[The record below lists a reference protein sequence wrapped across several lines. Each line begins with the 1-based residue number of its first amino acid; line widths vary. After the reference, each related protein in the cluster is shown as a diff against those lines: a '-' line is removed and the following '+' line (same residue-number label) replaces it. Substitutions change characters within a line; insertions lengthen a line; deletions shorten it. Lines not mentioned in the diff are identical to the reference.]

1 MMAMLPK
8 RMADELYHDLMSSA
22 AVLEIR
28 KEVRAFADEFVAP
41 RAYEIAHR
49 DESVESFPRDVFDA
63 MARHGIFQIPFA
75 ARDGGRGLEHRV
87 LATATVCEE
96 LAYHSNSIAA
106 VFDVHCILA
115 GRTLEKGS
123 DFIRERYLRPA
134 IAGTKIGAF
143 ATTEP
148 LASTDLSPKAVAT
161 IARREGDR
169 YIINGQK
176 RFITNSPV
184 ADFIVVL
191 CRSEEDGMVE
201 LVVETDQPGVRIG
214 KPDRKMGNRGQLT
227 ADVHFSDVEVPLER
241 RIGEANQ
248 GLRVALATLTYGRIG
263 IAATGVG
270 MAQSAF
276 DHSAAHLSSREA
288 FGKKLGAFQHW
299 QFRMAERATQIEN
312 GRNLYIKAALR
323 MDQGIEFPEPEAAM
337 AKFYATEAA
346 GDMARD
352 GVQIFGGYG
361 FLRELSEDGSHYK
374 VEEIYRDNKISE
386 IYEGTNEIQR
396 MVIARQIFGKALVG

>member
-1 MMAMLPK
+1 MAMLPK
-8 RMADELYHDLMSSA
+8 RMAEELYHDLMSSE
-22 AVLEIR
+22 VVREIR
-28 KEVRAFADEFVAP
+28 REVRAFADEFVAP

-63 MARHGIFQIPFA
+63 MARQGIFRIPFA

-115 GRTLEKGS
+115 GRTLERGS
-123 DFIRERYLRPA
+123 DFIRDRYLKPL
-134 IAGTKIGAF
+134 ISGDKIGAF

-148 LASTDLSPKAVAT
+148 LASTDLSPKAVST
-161 IARREGDR
+161 FARRDGDR

-176 RFITNSPV
+176 RFISNSPV

-227 ADVHFSDVEVPLER
+227 ADVHFSDVEVPVER
-241 RIGEANQ
+241 RIGEPNQ
-248 GLRVALATLTYGRIG
+248 GLRLALATLTFGRIG

-270 MAQSAF
+270 MAQAAF
-276 DHSAAHLSSREA
+276 DHSTAHLGSREA

-312 GRNLYIKAALR
+312 ARNLYIKAALR
-323 MDQGIEFPEPEAAM
+323 MDQGVEFPEPEAAM

>member
-1 MMAMLPK
+1 MSQGPI
-8 RMADELYHDLMSSA
+8 RMADELYHDLMSSEA
-22 AVLEIR
+22 IR
-28 KEVRAFADEFVAP
+28 EVRREVRAFADEFVAP

-49 DESVESFPRDVFDA
+49 DESVDSFPRDVFDA
-63 MARHGIFQIPFA
+63 MARQGIFRIPFEQ
-75 ARDGGRGLEHRV
+75 RDGGRGLEHRV
-87 LATATVCEE
+87 LATATTCEE

-115 GRTLEKGS
+115 GRTLERGS
-123 DFIRERYLRPA
+123 DFIRERYLKA
-134 IAGTKIGAF
+134 VISGEKIGAF

-148 LASTDLSPKAVAT
+148 LASTDLSPSAVAT
-161 IARREGDR
+161 IARRDGES
-169 YIINGQK
+169 YIINGHK

-191 CRSEEDGMVE
+191 CRSEDDGMVE
-201 LVVETDQPGVRIG
+201 LAVETDQPGVRIG

-227 ADVHFSDVEVPLER
+227 ADVHFDNVEVPIER
-241 RIGEANQ
+241 RIGERNQ
-248 GLRVALATLTYGRIG
+248 GLRVALSTLTYGRIG

-270 MAQSAF
+270 MAQAAF
-276 DHSAAHLSSREA
+276 DHSVGHLRSREA

-312 GRNLYIKAALR
+312 ARNLYIKAALR
-323 MDQGIEFPEPEAAM
+323 MDLGVEFPEPEAAM

-396 MVIARQIFGKALVG
+396 MVIARQIFGKSLVG

>member
-1 MMAMLPK
+1 MTMFPK
-8 RMADELYHDLMSSA
+8 RMADELYHDLMSSET
-22 AVLEIR
+22 VKGVR
-28 KEVRAFADEFVAP
+28 REVRAFADEFVAP

-49 DESVESFPRDVFDA
+49 DESIENFPRDVFDA
-63 MARHGIFQIPFA
+63 MARHGIFAIPFA
-75 ARDGGRGLEHRV
+75 QQDGGRGLEHRV

-123 DFIRERYLRPA
+123 DAIRERYLKPVIR
-134 IAGTKIGAF
+134 GEKIGAF

-148 LASTDLSPKAVAT
+148 LASTDLSPRAVAT
-161 IARREGDR
+161 IARREGDL
-169 YIINGQK
+169 YILNGQK

-191 CRSEEDGMVE
+191 CRSDEDGMVE

-214 KPDRKMGNRGQLT
+214 KPDLKMGNRGQLT
-227 ADVHFSDVEVPLER
+227 ADVHFDHVEVPIER
-241 RIGEANQ
+241 RIGGVNQ
-248 GLRVALATLTYGRIG
+248 GLRVALATLTFGRIG

-270 MAQSAF
+270 MAQAAF
-276 DHSAAHLSSREA
+276 DHSTGHLRNREA

-312 GRNLYIKAALR
+312 ARNLYIKAALR
-323 MDQGIEFPEPEAAM
+323 MDMGAEFPEPEAAM

-396 MVIARQIFGKALVG
+396 MVIARQIFGKGLVG

>member
-1 MMAMLPK
+1 MATLPK
-8 RMADELYHDLMSSA
+8 RMADELYHDLMSST

-28 KEVRAFADEFVAP
+28 REVRAFADEFVAP

-49 DESVESFPRDVFDA
+49 DESVANFPRDVFDA
-63 MARHGIFQIPFA
+63 MARHGIFRIPFLA
-75 ARDGGRGLEHRV
+75 QDGGLGLEHRV
-87 LATATVCEE
+87 LATATACEE

-106 VFDVHCILA
+106 IFDVHCILA
-115 GRTLEKGS
+115 GRTLERGS
-123 DFIRERYLRPA
+123 DFIRERYLRPL
-134 IAGTKIGAF
+134 INGDKIGAF

-161 IARREGDR
+161 SARLKGDR
-169 YIINGQK
+169 YIVNGHK

-227 ADVHFSDVEVPLER
+227 ADVHLQDVEVPLER
-241 RIGEANQ
+241 RIGEPNQ
-248 GLRVALATLTYGRIG
+248 GLRVALSTLTYGRIG

-276 DHSAAHLSSREA
+276 DHSTGHLRSREA

-299 QFRMAERATQIEN
+299 QFRMAERATHIEN
-312 GRNLYIKAALR
+312 ARNLYIKAALR
-323 MDQGIEFPEPEAAM
+323 MDLGNEFPEPEAAM
-337 AKFYATEAA
+337 AKYYATEAA

-352 GVQIFGGYG
+352 AVQIFGGYG
-361 FLRELSEDGSHYK
+361 FLRELAQDGSHYK